1 MSPVSNNS
9 EDEIRNRYF
18 YMSRMLYNAIAANK
32 APAEINNL
40 KEAVEQLHKQ
50 LKSFDS
56 RDPASLIL
64 E

>member
-1 MSPVSNNS
+1 MFTVSNNS
-9 EDEIRNRYF
+9 EDEIRSQYF
-18 YMSRMLYNAIAANK
+18 YMSCMLYNAIAANK
-32 APAEINNL
+32 PPAEINNL
-40 KEAVEQLHKQ
+40 KETVEQLHAQ